1 MQLLDAYTNIQKQP
15 SINLKMISSTIEKLL
30 FEKREDN
37 ANG

>member
-1 MQLLDAYTNIQKQP
+1 MQLLDASTNIQKQP

-37 ANG
+37 ANE

>member
-1 MQLLDAYTNIQKQP
+1 MQLLEASTNIQKQP